1 MKNVRLKIKAISP
14 IHIGSGEIYEPTN
27 FIIDN
32 NVLYHFKDE
41 DFFLNLPEIH
51 RKKFMQIVSD
61 DKEDSFIRLHQF
73 VKEQKDTVKKVAYLK
88 IRVSN
93 GIQKEYDKVVGKVRQ
108 LEGKGFE
115 LKKVFNRFEIQ
126 RIQRK
131 QIKIK
136 DGYSHIGYLVGSSLK
151 GAISTAYQE
160 YIYKK
165 EGLEAVKEKFNSK
178 GKDINKNIFRNLKV
192 SDSIVKKIGTKI
204 GFALNKERFEY
215 DFNNP
220 NANIKLSTQIEV
232 INAGSEF
239 IIDINYNELNIKE
252 ILNSCNEHYLPIFKS
267 IFSNETNGKEE
278 YISEYLEDNFY
289 ETYRYFKPKENQ
301 YLIRV
306 GKHSGARAVTIDGI
320 REIKVKISGGGKRR
334 KPNKWETREDE
345 TTTWLFGD
353 NTNINSNLLPFGW
366 ILCEIVEDK
375 LTLESLAKE
384 LGVSTDRLKE
394 FADEENIELINS
406 DGSIN
411 RAGADMVRECKEFL

>member
-1 MKNVRLKIKAISP
+1 MKNLRLKIKAISP

-108 LEGKGFE
+108 LEGKGSN
-115 LKKVFNRFEIQ
+115 LKRVFNRFEIQ

-136 DGYSHIGYLVGSSLK
+136 DGYAHIGYLVGSSLK